1 MATILISDDEAP
13 VGRAL
18 MRQLQRRGIRG
29 ILDTDSQVVAMAE
42 QEQPSLILLDYTQRT
57 DGAELIGALK
67 KNAATAHIPIIVI
80 TAVDA
85 DDRRQQCLDLGA
97 SGFVP
102 KPFPDSF
109 IDELVEQ
116 IEQLRPPTFH

>member
-13 VGRAL
+13 LGRAL
-18 MRQLQRRGIRG
+18 VRQLQRRGIRG
-29 ILDTDSQVVAMAE
+29 ILDTDSQVVALAA

-67 KNAATAHIPIIVI
+67 RNAATAHIPIIVI

-85 DDRRQQCLDLGA
+85 DERRQRCLELGA
-97 SGFVP
+97 VAFVP

-109 IDELVEQ
+109 IDELVA
-116 IEQLRPPTFH
+116 QLQPKTIH